1 MCGYN
6 GNLKDPQRCCDIQ
19 LSDAEITEATKK
31 LLNEPLKECSKT
43 RLSPFCTFNKPP
55 AADSLWKKKPQDKPA
70 KPART
75 QTKATKRPAKKKTTD
90 SADLNLDDDK
100 DDDESEVELDSLGS
114 FFIHLIDN
122 DYDQDDAK
130 ASRADDVEGTS
141 HSSSGKSTRTQILT
155 FKTVPGGQAKPSKKA
170 KLNKPVDVSN
180 PSEPEKQQSKPSNPI
195 AEATLDDPPPQD
207 HEASIDHMDVELTI
221 SEPPSPIK
229 LAEEKTDD
237 VVVTGFGF
245 TAPGHPTVLSKNNAK
260 EEISAEDKGK
270 WKAKLVEKDTQ
281 LNELKANVKTQQAK
295 TSKAKS
301 ELKRL

>member
-1 MCGYN
+1 MCEYTGD
-6 GNLKDPQRCCDIQ
+6 LKDPQRHCDIQ

-43 RLSPFCTFNKPP
+43 GLSPFCTFNKPP
-55 AADSLWKKKPQDKPA
+55 AAYSLWKKKPQDKPA

-75 QTKATKRPAKKKTTD
+75 KTKATKRPAKKKTTE

-100 DDDESEVELDSLGS
+100 DDDKDDDESE
-114 FFIHLIDN
+114 
-122 DYDQDDAK
+122 DDAE
-130 ASRADDVEGTS
+130 ASRADGVEGTS
-141 HSSSGKSTRTQILT
+141 HSSSGESTRTQILT

-180 PSEPEKQQSKPSNPI
+180 PSEPEKQQLEPSNPI

-207 HEASIDHMDVELTI
+207 HEASIDHMDVEPTI
-221 SEPPSPIK
+221 SKPPIPIK
-229 LAEEKTDD
+229 PAKEKTND

-245 TAPGHPTVLSKNNAK
+245 TAPGHSTVLSKHSTK

-270 WKAKLVEKDTQ
+270 WKAELVEKDTQ
-281 LNELKANVKTQQAK
+281 LNDLKANVKTQQAE